1 MSSSSA
7 ASAGSAVRLKRL
19 GQMRDSTDR
28 DLIIL
33 NAIGDNERLTQ
44 RHLARELGMAVS
56 LANLYLRRLALK
68 GFIRIINVRPNRL
81 RYLLTPKGV
90 AEKTHLTYTCMSRT
104 FERYRE
110 ARKSLREALRPLSE
124 DGHKRIA
131 FYGTGEA
138 AEVAYLC
145 LKETGLDLSAVF
157 DAASRRMVP
166 GGARPGS
173 GRACS
178 KGLRPDCS
186 HVLRQPRGDGGES
199 SGVASVRGLAR
210 ADCDAAKVKYESTFQ
225 MRNTAASREPRRQE
239 KAYEG
244 TRVRRNPENAECEV
258 RNAE

>member
-33 NAIGDNERLTQ
+33 NAIGVNERLTQ
-44 RHLARELGMAVS
+44 RHLAGELGVAVS

-81 RYLLTPKGV
+81 RYLLTPKGI
-90 AEKTHLTYTCMSRT
+90 AEKTHLTYTHMART

-157 DAASRRMVP
+157 DAAR
-166 GGARPGS
+166 GEWFL
-173 GRACS
+173 
-178 KGLRPDCS
+178 GLP
-186 HVLRQPRGDGGES
+186 
-199 SGVASVRGLAR
+199 VRGLEELVPEDFDR
-210 ADCDAAKVKYESTFQ
+210 IVVTFFDSQEVTEAKVQELL
-225 MRNTAASREPRRQE
+225 RLGVSRDQIVTLQR
-239 KAYEG
+239 
-244 TRVRRNPENAECEV
+244 
-258 RNAE
+258 